1 MLVDVNKMVVC
12 LYWSI
17 SASAMNHFPENIK
30 SHK

>member
-17 SASAMNHFPENIK
+17 SASAMNHFPEYKIP
-30 SHK
+30 